1 MTPAAVRAYIVA
13 ELARRPGA
21 GRMWAA
27 IVAAIPLPINNA
39 EPPPPEPETNH
50 AALSTTADAVQ
61 TGPEPDRE

>member
-27 IVAAIPLPINNA
+27 IVAAIPLPV
-39 EPPPPEPETNH
+39 EPQHPAQETTD
-50 AALSTTADAVQ
+50 ATAPTTTDAVSPD
-61 TGPEPDRE
+61 PEPDRD